1 MTSHLCDLIFIMVIK
16 IWQVSVVRIT
26 PETKKKTIIYHINI
40 GNLRIYQWV
49 NHNETQNGTYS
60 SSRLSSSLNL
70 RRASSFSREFSFILP
85 IMLSSLFLWA
95 EWISWTMPCINHRKY
110 MFVNHYRSRLIKWD
124 SDLDIWPLIT
134 LYQNSSQTT
143 DNLNYW
149 YTQLSSTQLCNG

>member
-70 RRASSFSREFSFILP
+70 RRASSFSWEFSFILP

-134 LYQNSSQTT
+134 LY
-143 DNLNYW
+143 
-149 YTQLSSTQLCNG
+149 